1 MNNRKS
7 NLNKG
12 TWKSMENAWVKAVD
26 EGKKVKVKIE
36 PVFGGQGMR
45 PDRFVISYS
54 INRGRPVTIDFKNA
68 PRGV

>member
-1 MNNRKS
+1 
-7 NLNKG
+7 
-12 TWKSMENAWVKAVD
+12 MENAWVKAVD
-26 EGKKVKVKIE
+26 EGRKVKVKIE